1 MKTST
6 KWIIAIGTVVAMLGG
21 GALTALAVMQPTT
34 RDVGGNPGDPEP
46 TSTPPTTGA
55 PVALPDGTLVGRV
68 TIDPSAPFTL
78 TIDEVE
84 ILTGQAA
91 HDAAVDAGIITE
103 DEDLPNDMFIANPD
117 DSATEASLT
126 DEAVVEML
134 SGETPGTFLTVTVAE
149 LAALIDGS
157 YSGAPVYGVAAGEPI
172 LMTIT
177 IESGA
182 ITALQ
187 AVYLP

>member
-6 KWIIAIGTVVAMLGG
+6 KWIIALATIVAILGG
-21 GALTALAVMQPTT
+21 GALTALAVMQPAT
-34 RDVGGNPGDPEP
+34 RDVGGNPGDPVP

-55 PVALPDGTLVGRV
+55 PVALPDGTLVGWV
-68 TIDPSAPFTL
+68 TVDPGSPGDLAV
-78 TIDEVE
+78 DEVE

-103 DEDLPNDMFIANPD
+103 DEDLPNDMFIANREET
-117 DSATEASLT
+117 SVEVSL
-126 DEAVVEML
+126 DADAIIEML
-134 SGETPGTFLTVTVAE
+134 AAATPETHVTVTPDE
-149 LAALIDGS
+149 LAALVDGT
-157 YSGAPVYGVAAGEPI
+157 YSGPPVYGVSPGEPI

-177 IESGA
+177 VDAGSVAVLE
-182 ITALQ
+182 